1 MRIEPGGRGYAT
13 DHHLESLRLRRKVMP
28 FETAIVYG
36 LCSSGTTTSMARVSS
51 RGRAE
56 LDPAGRY
63 LESLRCF
70 CTRRRVSG
78 ETSARSLSTF
88 DTVATETPAASAISA
103 SVVRPFG
110 TVASGTK
117 VSATRTPELSV
128 TVMCAPKAG
137 ANPAL
142 DTIPDRSILNQCL
155 STFRNF
161 SETRSQPITSTWKV
175 WPWSPAVA
183 ISTRVYSCACR
194 HALAV
199 AGLHYKTGPRSLTSL
214 SEQRRPRRTKGSDE
228 ETETLRRGHGFGH
241 WSTSMRD

>member
-1 MRIEPGGRGYAT
+1 MPPITTSNPSAAADE
-13 DHHLESLRLRRKVMP
+13 VMP
-28 FETAIVYG
+28 FKTAMTYG

-117 VSATRTPELSV
+117 VSATRNYYDSPV
-128 TVMCAPKAG
+128 TVMCAPK
-137 ANPAL
+137 PVQTQL
-142 DTIPDRSILNQCL
+142 LTQSQIVLILNQCL
-155 STFRNF
+155 STISKLFETFRN
-161 SETRSQPITSTWKV
+161 SITQPITSTWKV

-183 ISTRVYSCACR
+183 IDVDPRLFLRVS
-194 HALAV
+194 
-199 AGLHYKTGPRSLTSL
+199 P
-214 SEQRRPRRTKGSDE
+214 RPRRCGAA
-228 ETETLRRGHGFGH
+228 F
-241 WSTSMRD
+241 